1 MGELINRFREEIDSD
16 QARQNFGDMT
26 EAEEPIWIGR
36 PTVLSML
43 ERYLLI
49 GLVFLTHIVFFW
61 AATGDDLDGEGRTNF
76 VIGLAKAVL
85 DISGVSGFVLMMLV
99 IAKLNHYLN
108 FSTSGRWTTSWL
120 VINSFVPLLVV
131 IADWSGKLL
140 GIIFGELPD
149 TPQWLD
155 MYYLVLGFA
164 SCGLASILT
173 ISYQRAFMYA
183 ITDRRI
189 HIRKQFLYLDTSI
202 HGISFSDIENLKA
215 TPSIIGRLFG
225 FGDLFLITASGI
237 GLEPNSDSVGA
248 TNGLTIDNDNQ
259 TTSPRGYFSLLF
271 GWISLQRSRSNPLND
286 PEGCLYGISDP
297 MTIYQLI
304 NELMDSNVG
313 PAGIIHPELDTE

>member
-140 GIIFGELPD
+140 GIIFSELPD

-155 MYYLVLGFA
+155 MYYLVLGIA

-173 ISYQRAFMYA
+173 LSYQRAFMYA

-248 TNGLTIDNDNQ
+248 TNGLTIDNGNQ